1 MMIDTQ
7 TAHETVIAAEN
18 WQISQYEKLFGFNIY
33 EATEAVD
40 LGVDYHDVDIFIKE
54 HPTCS
59 ARMAVR
65 ILA

>member
-1 MMIDTQ
+1 MLDTK
-7 TAHETVIAAEN
+7 TALDRKVEEEV
-18 WQISQYEKLFGFNIY
+18 WQIAQYERLFKFNIY

-54 HPTCS
+54 HTACS
-59 ARMAVR
+59 PQMAVR